1 MMITRN
7 DHPTVLVVDDL
18 DEGRSLVSQWFRMHG
33 CHTVEAVNGQQ
44 AVEVALREHPD
55 LILMDINMPQ
65 LDGFTAMRRMRAYDE
80 LRDIR
85 IVAVTAQCAEEL
97 YGAAFDAGCNEFVA
111 KPIDPQKLENLIRC
125 LPSKEVH

>member
-1 MMITRN
+1 MMFSHN
-7 DHPTVLVVDDL
+7 NHPTVLVVDDL

-33 CHTVEAVNGQQ
+33 YHTVEAVNGQQ

-65 LDGFTAMRRMRAYDE
+65 LDGFTAMRRMRAYEE

-111 KPIDPQKLENLIRC
+111 KPIDAQKLETIIRHC
-125 LPSKEVH
+125 PSREVH

>member
-1 MMITRN
+1 MMFPH
-7 DHPTVLVVDDL
+7 DGHPTVLVVDDL
-18 DEGRSLVSQWFRMHG
+18 DEGRSLVSHWFRMHG
-33 CHTVEAVNGQQ
+33 YHTVEAGNGQE

-65 LDGFTAMRRMRAYDE
+65 LDGFAAMRRMRAYDE

-111 KPIDPQKLENLIRC
+111 KPIDAQKLENIIHRF
-125 LPSKEVH
+125 PSKEVH